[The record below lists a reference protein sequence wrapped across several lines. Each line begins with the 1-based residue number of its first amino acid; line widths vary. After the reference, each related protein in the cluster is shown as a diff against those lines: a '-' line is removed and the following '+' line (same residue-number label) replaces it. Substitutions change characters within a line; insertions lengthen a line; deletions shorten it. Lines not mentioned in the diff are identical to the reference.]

1 MSNKK
6 TSQPQEHFR
15 NRLCRAVGHDWQST
29 TSDDYRVCQRDDCHA
44 VQRRI
49 NGRWENALHP
59 RIGWIDAREAQYK
72 RAALPQQQAL
82 L

>member
-6 TSQPQEHFR
+6 TAQPQEHFR

-29 TSDDYRVCQRDDCHA
+29 TSNDYRVCQRDDCHA
-44 VQRRI
+44 VQRCVR
-49 NGRWENALHP
+49 GQWRSVLHERQWTDP
-59 RIGWIDAREAQYK
+59 VEAWNK

-82 L
+82 F